1 MKKITALLLSVLCV
15 LCLASC
21 GTKKADEPS
30 IDPAV
35 DRLGAIKQKGYLEV
49 CTEPYFAPNEFID
62 VSKTGQ
68 DQYQGMDIELAKY
81 IADKIGV
88 ELKIVPLEFGAVLA
102 GIAEGKYDLAI
113 SALAYSPSRAESM
126 AMSKGYYFGGDGY
139 GIVCRAEDVDK
150 YQTIEDVQQAV
161 VITQSGSVQEAMYK
175 LYVGTSKEFKLTSSM
190 TDTYLAVQEGKADVG
205 IVACSAAQLYA
216 DANQNKLAVPALR
229 FDVSEE
235 LTGTRVGACLDGTDS
250 LMEVVNECIDEL
262 LADGTMQK
270 WHDEAEAYAKKLGV
284 D

>member
-1 MKKITALLLSVLCV
+1 MKKLVALLLAIVCV
-15 LCLASC
+15 MSLAAC
-21 GTKKADEPS
+21 GKKEEEP
-30 IDPAV
+30 IDPMT
-35 DRLGAIKQKGYLEV
+35 DRLGAIKQKGVLEI

-62 VSKTGQ
+62 VTKSGQ

-102 GIAEGKYDLAI
+102 GIADGKYDLAI

-139 GIVCRAEDVDK
+139 GIVIRAEDADK
-150 YQTIEDVQQAV
+150 YQTVEDCKDAV
-161 VITQSGSVQEAMYK
+161 VVTQSGSVQEAMYK
-175 LYVGTSKEFKLTSSM
+175 LYMDGSKEFKLVSSM
-190 TDTYLAVQEGKADVG
+190 NDAYLSVMEGKADVAV
-205 IVACSAAQLYA
+205 VACSAAQLFA
-216 DANQNKLAVPALR
+216 DANDGKLVVPALR

-235 LTGTRVGACLDGTDS
+235 LTGTRVGACLKGTDS
-250 LMEVVNECIDEL
+250 LMEIVNTCIDEL
-262 LADGTMQK
+262 LSDGTMQK